1 MELWKLSAQTIASMV
16 KSGDI
21 SAQEVTQNHLE
32 RLAAVNPVLNAVV
45 QVCEKDALE
54 AAGNTGK
61 KRVEGQPLGILAGVP
76 VTVKVNID

>member
-21 SAQEVTQNHLE
+21 SA
-32 RLAAVNPVLNAVV
+32 VNPALNAVV